1 MTNEQKMI
9 EELVK
14 ENENLL
20 NKIHML
26 QAYNKELI
34 RKSENLSTSFIQLI
48 DKWENLRNRLD
59 LPQTETIR
67 QRYELIEKSGIL

>member
-1 MTNEQKMI
+1 MTNEQRMI

-14 ENENLL
+14 ENESLL

-34 RKSENLSTSFIQLI
+34 RKSENLSTSYIQLI
-48 DKWENLRNRLD
+48 DTWESLRRRLD

-67 QRYELIEKSGIL
+67 QRYELIEKSGII